1 MTFSSPP
8 PSPKSHAKA
17 PHANKKHDGGVNNP
31 SSSALSSFDFIR
43 GILHHQRM
51 RRFCVRFCPLFPSS
65 LFLVVVVKSCLRL
78 VLWSEKNNLTH
89 RGRIPRQT
97 LVVDEKWER
106 RLIGF
111 SRTTLDVAT
120 KWEKKRSDER
130 STRKNEFYISS
141 ITIRR
146 KTTNKKEEKIQEKKK
161 EKQKRHVSLCST
173 NATICGARH
182 GKLVLRGVCKSHNP
196 NYPKYRLHYF
206 TECCISITTLIY
218 TLF

>member
-43 GILHHQRM
+43 GILHHQRI

-65 LFLVVVVKSCLRL
+65 LFLLVVVVKSCLRL

-97 LVVDEKWER
+97 FVIKTFVVDEKWER

-141 ITIRR
+141 ITNRR
-146 KTTNKKEEKIQEKKK
+146 KTTNKKEEKNTRK
-161 EKQKRHVSLCST
+161 EKRKTKKTHQPMFNQCNHLRRATWEVSL
-173 NATICGARH
+173 AG
-182 GKLVLRGVCKSHNP
+182 GV
-196 NYPKYRLHYF
+196 
-206 TECCISITTLIY
+206 
-218 TLF
+218 